1 MASLLSG
8 LKIQE
13 FKDRDE
19 QEVAGYASAMDT
31 VFESFEH
38 IPATENHISQ
48 LRRTL
53 LQHSTK
59 DERHRGN
66 YKTLE
71 NHVAAFDASGKQLGI
86 VFETA
91 KPFETPACIARLVEW
106 TAEAERDQVLHPL
119 LIIAV
124 FVVWFLSIHPFQT
137 NALRNKFC
145 EPHGVPNANRYINFR
160 SVRP

>member
-71 NHVAAFDASGKQLGI
+71 NHVAAFDASGEQLGI

-91 KPFETPACIARLVEW
+91 TPFETPACMARLVEW
-106 TAEAERDQVLHPL
+106 TAEAERD
-119 LIIAV
+119 
-124 FVVWFLSIHPFQT
+124 
-137 NALRNKFC
+137 
-145 EPHGVPNANRYINFR
+145 
-160 SVRP
+160 